1 MQWKE
6 VSLLE
11 FEGKSMKTEATASS
25 KFPNGEIPT
34 AKLLQCLGKVNQPKR
49 VGLWVLHSEIS
60 VGKLTPVR
68 SFQIEKL

>member
-11 FEGKSMKTEATASS
+11 FEGKSMKAEATAS

-60 VGKLTPVR
+60 VGKLTSVR